1 MKKFLGDFKKFMIKG
16 NVLNLAVAVIIGA
29 AFGKIIASL
38 VKDVLM
44 PIISLVTG
52 GSGFE
57 NYKYVI
63 TAADEVNGIAE
74 NAIYYGLFIQNII
87 DFVIIAFVVF
97 LIVRMFNKASELA
110 NKKELEEAAQAKLI
124 AEEEKKKQ
132 AEIDAKKPKVEDL
145 LVDIKK
151 LLEKNLKAK

>member
-1 MKKFLGDFKKFMIKG
+1 MKKFLGDFKNFMIKG

-44 PIISLVTG
+44 PVISLLTG

-63 TAADEVNGIAE
+63 TAANEADGIAE
-74 NAIYYGLFIQNII
+74 NAIMYGVFIQNII
-87 DFVIIAFVVF
+87 DFIIIAFVVF
-97 LIVRMFNKASELA
+97 LIVKMFNKASEVA
-110 NKKELEEAAQAKLI
+110 KAKELEEAAAAKLI
-124 AEEEKKKQ
+124 ADEKKKEQ
-132 AEIDAKKPKVEDL
+132 DAIDAKKPKVEDL

-151 LLEKNLKAK
+151 LLEKKLK